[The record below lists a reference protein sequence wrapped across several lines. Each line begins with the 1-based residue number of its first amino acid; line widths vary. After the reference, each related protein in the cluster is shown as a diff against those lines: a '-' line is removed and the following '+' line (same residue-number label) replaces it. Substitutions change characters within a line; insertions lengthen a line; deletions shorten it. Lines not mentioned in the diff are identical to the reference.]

1 MNRDEARLILQSC
14 RPGGQDAAD
23 PQFAAALALAKQDAE
38 LTAWFAGQQKFDAQ
52 MSREIKSLP
61 VPPDLK
67 AKILA
72 QENLQSQK
80 IVEMP
85 SVVGWRDLFSFRSP
99 AAWAMAA
106 LILMLFSLAIFWNHS
121 VGRAHFADYSVQ
133 MVSAAVNDTNH
144 VDVENSDMKQV
155 VAWLAKHQGEC
166 KFTLP
171 VALNGSRGLMGCR
184 VLDWHGR
191 KVSMLCYGLNGAGHV
206 DLFVTE
212 ADVFP
217 DAPPVDRPQFA
228 SSGGMPTASW
238 SHDGKAY
245 LMVSHGN
252 AADLEKVLQPKE
264 TVKSL
269 FPARISVKPSGLSDF
284 TKIVWN
290 KPSVAVSNL

>member
-1 MNRDEARLILQSC
+1 MNREEAKIILQSC

-38 LTAWFAGQQKFDAQ
+38 LAKWFARQQKFDAQ
-52 MSREIKSLP
+52 ISREIKSLSA
-61 VPPDLK
+61 PPDLK

-85 SVVGWRDLFSFRSP
+85 SAVGWRDLFSFKSP
-99 AAWAMAA
+99 LAWAVAA
-106 LILMLFSLAIFWNHS
+106 MLLMLFSLAIFWS
-121 VGRAHFADYSVQ
+121 QPERRADFADYSAR
-133 MVSAAVNDTNH
+133 MVYAALNDTNH

-155 VAWLAKHQGEC
+155 VAWLGEHHGENQ
-166 KFTLP
+166 FVLP
-171 VALNGSRGLMGCR
+171 VALNGSSGLMGCR
-184 VLDWHGR
+184 VLDWHGQ
-191 KVSMLCYGLNGAGHV
+191 KVSMLCYGVKGSHV
-206 DLFVTE
+206 DLFVARE
-212 ADVFP
+212 NVFP
-217 DAPPVDRPQFA
+217 DPPPADRPQFA
-228 SSGGMPTASW
+228 SSGGMPTARW

-245 LMVSHGN
+245 LMVGHGN
-252 AADLEKVLQPKE
+252 VADLEKVLQPKE

-269 FPARISVKPSGLSDF
+269 FPARISVKPTGLSYF